1 MTGLIREISIDHPN
15 ARFLI
20 ICHDMMSDGFEAA
33 DNAIAAFLREKGLDV
48 RFVSL
53 HETGT
58 HDKTNE
64 IIGITKNAP
73 TSCHPDDNG
82 TTATANYVYSQVGS
96 WLDR

>member
-1 MTGLIREISIDHPN
+1 MPLSSLQGG
-15 ARFLI
+15 A
-20 ICHDMMSDGFEAA
+20 EAA

-64 IIGITKNAP
+64 NIGITKNAA
-73 TSCHPDDNG
+73 TSCHPDDHG
-82 TTATANYVYSQVGS
+82 TTAIANYVYSQVGS